1 MKALFC
7 LLFLSE
13 LCLAMKPNFNPHKY
27 FKKLMLI
34 YGQPTVF
41 GCMTVQAEKQRTS
54 ISLSAVQ
61 SYDHTVE
68 NNSACNT
75 VKKINPNDTRNLDSR
90 IK

>member
-41 GCMTVQAEKQRTS
+41 GCMTVQAELRS
-54 ISLSAVQ
+54 ELLFLSLL
-61 SYDHTVE
+61 YNRMT
-68 NNSACNT
+68 
-75 VKKINPNDTRNLDSR
+75 IR
-90 IK
+90 

>member
-13 LCLAMKPNFNPHKY
+13 FCLVMKPNFNPHKY

-41 GCMTVQAEKQRTS
+41 GCKTVQAEHLRLELLFL
-54 ISLSAVQ
+54 SL
-61 SYDHTVE
+61 
-68 NNSACNT
+68 
-75 VKKINPNDTRNLDSR
+75 LDNR
-90 IK
+90 MAIQ